1 MEPRTYFFQQARCDL
16 LFGAIRLPVVEPFRE
31 ILDRHLCQVRNSLAV
46 DSYIKSFGTQPASVA
61 FGADGAS
68 AVSRHHDAVLNL
80 ILVFFNHFE
89 ETVDSREVGAVTAV
103 PEKVE
108 LVGGKI
114 LIGLVDW
121 EFCA

>member
-1 MEPRTYFFQQARCDL
+1 MKPRTYFFQQARCDL
-16 LFGAIRLPVVEPFRE
+16 LFGALGLPLVKPFRE
-31 ILDRHLCQVRNSLAV
+31 IFDRHFCQVRNSLAV
-46 DSYIKSFGTQPASVA
+46 DPDIKSFGAQPASVA
-61 FGADGAS
+61 FGADSAS

-89 ETVDSREVGAVTAV
+89 ETVDSREVGAVAAV

-108 LVGGKI
+108 LVGPEI
-114 LIGLVDW
+114 LIRLMDG